1 MQTNPPILSSTPDK
15 LKSDC
20 INQLDQL
27 LSVVNSS
34 ELTAVDLL
42 PKRASAARYR
52 AAVAA
57 RERRASAARSRAAA
71 VARVK
76 RAAAARQQA
85 AARATARKRY
95 YAQQAAAAA
104 RKASIAKAKAAA
116 VVVANKAAA
125 ARRQAVAVAAAAKS
139 AKKAAESAYIT
150 LAIPETAASAGATF
164 SMGAFEG
171 SRSDMSVA
179 FHVIKPIVS
188 ILQSLH
194 FEGRS
199 KRNKDLPDF
208 ATATSRGSEWRK
220 MSKNESTFH
229 DNEEGKD
236 EMKFIHDDGREVVFD
251 GNTKKIV
258 TDPRYRGTY
267 NYVTPTPMPSS
278 PTDIKGAVSWAI
290 KGSGHI
296 IFDVAPFIIGG
307 TVRGPN

>member
-1 MQTNPPILSSTPDK
+1 MNTTRTELLSSVPDK

-20 INQLDQL
+20 INQRDQL
-27 LSVVNSS
+27 LFVVNSS

-42 PKRASAARYR
+42 PKI
-52 AAVAA
+52 
-57 RERRASAARSRAAA
+57 ASAARSRAAA

-116 VVVANKAAA
+116 VVVANKAAAARRQAVAVA